1 MELTAT
7 GLGSG
12 IDVKGLVEQLV
23 AAERQPV
30 SNRLNLR
37 EARANAELSA
47 LGKFKSALATFQDS
61 LDALSALDKFQQRI
75 TSVGDETLITATAS
89 AAAEPGSY
97 RVQVLSLATS
107 HRLAS
112 GAFSGSDAVV
122 GDGTLT
128 VSVGGQSADIVIVP
142 GAGTLA
148 EIRDAINAAPDNP
161 GVTATIVSAAD
172 GAHLVLNAVETGAA
186 NTISVSASGGDGGLA
201 QLAFDPQTGGNPM
214 SELQAPSD
222 ATATIDGFTVTSP
235 NNQLD
240 GAIEGVTI
248 DLLDSAPGIEVELLV
263 AFDEPAA
270 KAAVGSF
277 VNAYNELIDT
287 VKEVTKYDPETGEAA
302 PLLGDSVVRG
312 VRDSLRRALGSAFD
326 IPGAS
331 FRTLADIG
339 ITTQPD
345 GKLSLD
351 DARLG
356 DAIAESFDGVGEL
369 FASSEGIA
377 VALNAE
383 LEQVLG
389 STGPIDLRETR
400 LKDQIDLIS
409 DQRTRL
415 DERME
420 RVRERLLDQ
429 FNAMDRLISS
439 LQNTSAFLTQQLG

>member
-12 IDVKGLVEQLV
+12 IDVGGLVEQLV

-47 LGKFKSALATFQDS
+47 LGQFKSALASFQDS
-61 LDALSALDKFQQRI
+61 LDALGELDKFQQRI
-75 TSVGDETLITATAS
+75 TSVGDDTLISATAN
-89 AAAEPGSY
+89 AEAVPGSY
-97 RVQVLSLATS
+97 RLQVLSLATS
-107 HRLAS
+107 HKLAS
-112 GAFSGSDAVV
+112 GAFASSDTLV

-128 VSVGGQSADIVIVP
+128 ISVGGNSTDIVIAP
-142 GAGTLA
+142 GSGTLA
-148 EIRDAINAAPDNP
+148 NIRDAINGAPDNP
-161 GVTATIVSAAD
+161 GISATIVNAAD
-172 GAHLVLNAVETGAA
+172 GAHLVLNAAETGAA
-186 NTISVSASGGDGGLA
+186 NTISISASGGDGGLA
-201 QLAFDPQTGGNPM
+201 QLVFDPQSGSNPM
-214 SELQAPSD
+214 TELEAATD
-222 ATATIDGFTVTSP
+222 ASITIDGFPVNSAS
-235 NNQLD
+235 NQLD

-248 DLLDSAPGIEVELLV
+248 DLLDTAPGVDVELVV
-263 AFDEPAA
+263 AFDVPAA
-270 KAAVGSF
+270 EAAVGSF

-287 VKEVTKYDPETGEAA
+287 IKQVTSFNAETGEAG

-312 VRDSLRRALGSAFD
+312 VRDSLRRELGSAFD

-339 ITTQPD
+339 ITTQSD
-345 GKLSLD
+345 GRLELD
-351 DARLG
+351 STRLG

-369 FASSEGIA
+369 FASSEGVA
-377 VALNAE
+377 VALNAQ

-400 LKDQIDLIS
+400 LKDQIELIS
-409 DQRTRL
+409 NQRTRL

-439 LQNTSAFLTQQLG
+439 LQNTSTFLAQQLG